1 VRNLPGIRCLGR
13 NGARV
18 GTTRQAPQANITWK
32 HGDTQEREQ
41 AAALAAEEAKRQLK
55 VFYCY
60 QLPSAR
66 RRHAVLAAPESGSP
80 SLPAA

>member
-1 VRNLPGIRCLGR
+1 MRNLPGIRCLGR

-41 AAALAAEEAKRQLK
+41 AAALAAEEAKRAEADRK
-55 VFYCY
+55 
-60 QLPSAR
+60 A
-66 RRHAVLAAPESGSP
+66 AVEAKIER
-80 SLPAA
+80 